1 MAPLG
6 WSRSRR
12 VRLGFCYPAP
22 MNLRVSA
29 SGLVKSHLTP
39 TRPHPALVDV
49 SLDWHGGELVL
60 LTGANGAGKTTLL
73 RILAGLDVPDAGQV
87 CLDSVVSPA
96 SPETLRALGAWL
108 PDRPGLPSGLS
119 ARAALEESM
128 ILDGVPGS
136 ERHRRLA
143 SAHEQFGVGSYWERS
158 GPALSRGQQSLL
170 SLVRLSL
177 LDRSCWWLDEPF
189 AALDPAAIARVCAWM
204 EGRLRAGHL
213 VVLCTHQ
220 ADGGPA
226 LSYSWPSPPV
236 HWELASGRLV
246 RRTA

>member
-1 MAPLG
+1 MACLD

-39 TRPHPALVDV
+39 THPHPALVDV

-73 RILAGLDVPDAGQV
+73 RILAGLDLPDAGQV
-87 CLDSVVSPA
+87 FLDSAVSPA
-96 SPETLRALGAWL
+96 PPEALRALGAWL
-108 PDRPGLPSGLS
+108 PDRPGLGLGLS
-119 ARAALEESM
+119 ARAALEEAM
-128 ILDGVPGS
+128 ILDGVPVL
-136 ERHRRLA
+136 ERQRRLDL
-143 SAHEQFGVGSYWERS
+143 AHGQFGVGAYWGRP
-158 GPALSRGQQSLL
+158 GAALSRGQQSLL
-170 SLVRLSL
+170 SLARLSL

-189 AALDPAAIARVCAWM
+189 AALDTDAIARVCGWM
-204 EGRLRAGHL
+204 EGRLHAGHL

-226 LSYSWPSPPV
+226 LSHAWPSPLR
-236 HWELASGRLV
+236 HWELAGGRLA